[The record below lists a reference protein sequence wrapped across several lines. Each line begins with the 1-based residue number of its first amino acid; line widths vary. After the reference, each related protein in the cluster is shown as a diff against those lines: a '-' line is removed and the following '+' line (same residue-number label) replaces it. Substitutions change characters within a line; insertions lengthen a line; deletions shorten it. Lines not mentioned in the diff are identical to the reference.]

1 MGQFP
6 TLDSF
11 ISRGLAYAPTN
22 TIDAR
27 SAWLFENQSG
37 TLGTNLTGSSV
48 YVGTTGTVK
57 VIISGTVASTGGGV
71 TSITFNTPGNGGTGY
86 VTGNGLITV
95 VIRGGVKVSTGLTVD
110 IIAVAGIITQIAINA
125 PGTNYAIGEKI
136 LIKQVGH
143 TGDEAS
149 FFVSSV
155 TSNVPG
161 AGDAVEFVGAQAG
174 SILPVVVDYILI
186 PAANAATDLVVGK

>member
-57 VIISGTVASTGGGV
+57 VVISGTIASTGGGV
-71 TSITFNTPGNGGTGY
+71 TSITFDPGNGGTGY

-95 VIRGGVKVSTGLTVD
+95 VVRGGVKVSTGLTVD
-110 IIAVAGIITQIAINA
+110 IIAVAGVITQITVNA
-125 PGTNYAIGEKI
+125 PGTNYTIGEKI
-136 LIKQVGH
+136 LVMQ
-143 TGDEAS
+143 TGSDDGAS

-155 TSNVPG
+155 TSNIPG
-161 AGDAVEFVGAQAG
+161 AGDAVEFVNAQAG

>member
-57 VIISGTVASTGGGV
+57 VVISGTVASTGGGV
-71 TSITFNTPGNGGTGY
+71 TSITFNTPANGGTGY
-86 VTGNGLITV
+86 VTGNGLVTV
-95 VIRGGVKVSTGLTVD
+95 VVRGGVKVSTGLTVD
-110 IIAVAGIITQIAINA
+110 IIAVAGVITQITVNA
-125 PGTNYAIGEKI
+125 PGTNYTIGEKI
-136 LIKQVGH
+136 LVMQ
-143 TGDEAS
+143 TGSDDGAS

-155 TSNVPG
+155 TSNIPG
-161 AGDAVEFVGAQAG
+161 AGDAVEFVNAQAG

>member
-11 ISRGLAYAPTN
+11 ISRGLAYTPTN

-57 VIISGTVASTGGGV
+57 VIIAGTVASTGGGV
-71 TSITFNTPGNGGTGY
+71 TSITFNTPGNGGAGY
-86 VTGNGLITV
+86 VTGNGLVTV
-95 VIRGGVKVSTGLTVD
+95 VRGGVKVSTGLTVD
-110 IIAVAGIITQIAINA
+110 IIAVAGVITQITVNA
-125 PGTNYAIGEKI
+125 PGTNYTIGEKI
-136 LIKQVGH
+136 LVMQ
-143 TGDEAS
+143 TGSDDGAS

-155 TSNVPG
+155 TSNIPG
-161 AGDAVEFVGAQAG
+161 AGDAVEFVNAQAG

>member
-11 ISRGLAYAPTN
+11 ISRGLAYTPTN

-57 VIISGTVASTGGGV
+57 VIISGTFASTGGGV
-71 TSITFNTPGNGGTGY
+71 TSITFNTPGNGGAGY
-86 VTGNGLITV
+86 VTGNGLVTV
-95 VIRGGVKVSTGLTVD
+95 VVRGGVKVSTGLTVD
-110 IIAVAGIITQIAINA
+110 IIAVAGVITQITVNA
-125 PGTNYAIGEKI
+125 PGTNYTIGEKI
-136 LIKQVGH
+136 LVMQ
-143 TGDEAS
+143 TGSNDGAS

-155 TSNVPG
+155 TSNIPG
-161 AGDAVEFVGAQAG
+161 AGDAVEFVNAQAG

>member
-11 ISRGLAYAPTN
+11 ISRGLAYTPTN

-57 VIISGTVASTGGGV
+57 VVISGTIASTGGGV
-71 TSITFNTPGNGGTGY
+71 TSITFDPGNGGTGY

-95 VIRGGVKVSTGLTVD
+95 VVRGGVKVSTGLTVD
-110 IIAVAGIITQIAINA
+110 IIAVAGVITQITVNA
-125 PGTNYAIGEKI
+125 PGTNYTIGEKI
-136 LIKQVGH
+136 LVMQ
-143 TGDEAS
+143 TGSNDGAS

-155 TSNVPG
+155 TSNIPG
-161 AGDAVEFVGAQAG
+161 AGDAVEFVNAQAG

-186 PAANAATDLVVGK
+186 PAANAASDLVVGK

>member
-27 SAWLFENQSG
+27 SAWFFENQSG

-86 VTGNGLITV
+86 VTANGLTTV
-95 VIRGGVKVSTGLTVD
+95 VVRGGVEVSTGLTVD

-125 PGTNYAIGEKI
+125 PGTNYTIGEKI
-136 LIKQVGH
+136 LVMQAGSVDG
-143 TGDEAS
+143 AS

-155 TSNVPG
+155 TSNIPG

>member
-11 ISRGLAYAPTN
+11 ISRGLAYTPTN

-57 VIISGTVASTGGGV
+57 VVISGTVASTGGGV
-71 TSITFNTPGNGGTGY
+71 TSITFNTPANGGTGY
-86 VTGNGLITV
+86 VTGNGLVTV
-95 VIRGGVKVSTGLTVD
+95 VVRGGVKVSTGLTVD
-110 IIAVAGIITQIAINA
+110 IIAVAGVITQITVNA
-125 PGTNYAIGEKI
+125 PGTNYTIGEKI
-136 LIKQVGH
+136 LVMQ
-143 TGDEAS
+143 TGSNDGAS

-155 TSNVPG
+155 TSNIPG
-161 AGDAVEFVGAQAG
+161 AGDAVEFVNAQAG

>member
-11 ISRGLAYAPTN
+11 ISRGLAYTPTN

-57 VIISGTVASTGGGV
+57 VIISGTLASTGGGV

-86 VTGNGLITV
+86 VTANGLTTV
-95 VIRGGVKVSTGLTVD
+95 VVRGGVKVSTGLTVD

-125 PGTNYAIGEKI
+125 PGTNYTIGEKI
-136 LIKQVGH
+136 LVMQAGSVDG
-143 TGDEAS
+143 AS

-155 TSNVPG
+155 TSNIPG

>member
-11 ISRGLAYAPTN
+11 ISRGLAYTPTN

-57 VIISGTVASTGGGV
+57 VVISGTVASTGGGV
-71 TSITFNTPGNGGTGY
+71 TSITFNTPGNGGAGY
-86 VTGNGLITV
+86 VTGNGLVTV
-95 VIRGGVKVSTGLTVD
+95 VVRGGVKVSTGLTVD
-110 IIAVAGIITQIAINA
+110 IIAVAGVITQITVNA
-125 PGTNYAIGEKI
+125 PGTNYTIGEKI
-136 LIKQVGH
+136 LVMQ
-143 TGDEAS
+143 TGSNDGAS

-155 TSNVPG
+155 TSNIPG
-161 AGDAVEFVGAQAG
+161 AGDAVEFVNAQAG

>member
-86 VTGNGLITV
+86 VTANGLTTV
-95 VIRGGVKVSTGLTVD
+95 VVRGGVEVSTGLTVD

-125 PGTNYAIGEKI
+125 PGTTSTLGEKI
-136 LIKQVGH
+136 LVMQAGSVDG
-143 TGDEAS
+143 AS

-155 TSNVPG
+155 TSNIPG

>member
-11 ISRGLAYAPTN
+11 ISRGLAYTPTN

-57 VIISGTVASTGGGV
+57 VIISGTLASTGGGV

-86 VTGNGLITV
+86 VTANGLTTV
-95 VIRGGVKVSTGLTVD
+95 VVRGGVEVSTGLTVD

-125 PGTNYAIGEKI
+125 PGTNYTIGEKI
-136 LIKQVGH
+136 LVMQAGSVDG
-143 TGDEAS
+143 AS

-155 TSNVPG
+155 TSNIPG

-174 SILPVVVDYILI
+174 SILPVVVDYVLI
-186 PAANAATDLVVGK
+186 PAANAATDLIVGK

>member
-11 ISRGLAYAPTN
+11 ISRGLAYTPTN

-57 VIISGTVASTGGGV
+57 VVISGTIASTGGGV
-71 TSITFNTPGNGGTGY
+71 TSITFDPGNGGTGY

-95 VIRGGVKVSTGLTVD
+95 VVRGGVKVSTGLTVD
-110 IIAVAGIITQIAINA
+110 IIAVAGVITQITVNA
-125 PGTNYAIGEKI
+125 PGTNYTIGEKI
-136 LIKQVGH
+136 LVMQ
-143 TGDEAS
+143 TGSDDGAS

-155 TSNVPG
+155 TSNIPG
-161 AGDAVEFVGAQAG
+161 AGDAVEFVNAQAG

>member
-11 ISRGLAYAPTN
+11 ISRGLAYTPTN

-57 VIISGTVASTGGGV
+57 VVISGTVASTGGGV
-71 TSITFNTPGNGGTGY
+71 TSITFNTPANGGTGY
-86 VTGNGLITV
+86 VTGNGLVTV
-95 VIRGGVKVSTGLTVD
+95 VVRGGVKVSTGLTVD
-110 IIAVAGIITQIAINA
+110 IIAVAGVITQITVNA
-125 PGTNYAIGEKI
+125 PGTNYTIGEKI
-136 LIKQVGH
+136 LVMQ
-143 TGDEAS
+143 TGSDDGAS

-155 TSNVPG
+155 TSNIPG
-161 AGDAVEFVGAQAG
+161 AGDAVEFVNAQAG

>member
-11 ISRGLAYAPTN
+11 ISRGLAYTPTN

-125 PGTNYAIGEKI
+125 PGTNYTIGEKI
-136 LIKQVGH
+136 LVMQAGSVDG
-143 TGDEAS
+143 AS

-155 TSNVPG
+155 TSNIPG

>member
-11 ISRGLAYAPTN
+11 ISRGLAYTPTN

-57 VIISGTVASTGGGV
+57 VVISGTIASTGGGV
-71 TSITFNTPGNGGTGY
+71 TSITFDPGNGGTGY

-95 VIRGGVKVSTGLTVD
+95 VVRGGVKVSTGLTVD
-110 IIAVAGIITQIAINA
+110 IIAVAGVITQITVNA
-125 PGTNYAIGEKI
+125 PGTNYTIGEKI
-136 LIKQVGH
+136 LVMQ
-143 TGDEAS
+143 TGSNDGAS

-155 TSNVPG
+155 TSNIPG
-161 AGDAVEFVGAQAG
+161 AGDAVEFVNAQAG

>member
-57 VIISGTVASTGGGV
+57 VIISGTLASGGGGV
-71 TSITFNTPGNGGTGY
+71 TGITFDPANGGTGY
-86 VTGNGLITV
+86 TTANGLVTV
-95 VIRGGVKVSTGLTVD
+95 VVRGGVKVSTGLTVD
-110 IIAVAGIITQIAINA
+110 IIAVAGVITQITVNA
-125 PGTNYAIGEKI
+125 PGTNYTIGEKI
-136 LIKQVGH
+136 LVMQ
-143 TGDEAS
+143 TGSDDGAS

-155 TSNVPG
+155 TSNIPG
-161 AGDAVEFVGAQAG
+161 AGDAVEFVNAQAG

>member
-11 ISRGLAYAPTN
+11 ISRGLAYTPTN

-57 VIISGTVASTGGGV
+57 VVISGTVASTGGGV
-71 TSITFNTPGNGGTGY
+71 TSITFNTPANGGTGY
-86 VTGNGLITV
+86 VTGNGLVTV
-95 VIRGGVKVSTGLTVD
+95 VVRGGVKVSTGLTVD
-110 IIAVAGIITQIAINA
+110 IIAVAGVITQITVNA
-125 PGTNYAIGEKI
+125 PGTNYTIGEKI
-136 LIKQVGH
+136 LVMQ
-143 TGDEAS
+143 TGSNDGAS

-155 TSNVPG
+155 ESNIPG
-161 AGDAVEFVGAQAG
+161 AGDAVEFVNAQAG

>member
-11 ISRGLAYAPTN
+11 ISRGLAYTPTN

-57 VIISGTVASTGGGV
+57 VVISGTVASTGGGV
-71 TSITFNTPGNGGTGY
+71 TSITFNTPGNGGAGY
-86 VTGNGLITV
+86 VTGNGLVTV

-110 IIAVAGIITQIAINA
+110 IIAVAGVITQITVNA
-125 PGTNYAIGEKI
+125 PGTNYTIGEKI
-136 LIKQVGH
+136 LVMQ
-143 TGDEAS
+143 TGSDDGAS

-155 TSNVPG
+155 TSNIPG
-161 AGDAVEFVGAQAG
+161 AGDAVEFVNAQAG